1 MREREPE
8 RPRADGGRL
17 QAGGRRSPEA
27 GRTAGPAPPGRQR
40 RTGYYQRMN
49 REDGSATAP
58 MIRAGRSRQTGPPA
72 WRPRRNRDGC
82 ASPPATR

>member
-17 QAGGRRSPEA
+17 HAGGRRSPEA

-49 REDGSATAP
+49 REDVP
-58 MIRAGRSRQTGPPA
+58 GRQA
-72 WRPRRNRDGC
+72 PRRGGPGGTGTAALHPQRR
-82 ASPPATR
+82 AE